1 MALKCDEFA
10 YMSKL
15 GTFFSPMK
23 AEING
28 LGANISQFVDTDL
41 EWQKT
46 QKRLETAKDR
56 KGRDLNM
63 SKVGI
68 STAIF
73 VPYPQ
78 KITDKDWLFKADKLA
93 LEHAKTLNLPIK
105 NSTAIYCEEIG
116 GLIADEKVEK
126 CLEIGVGYGME

>member
-1 MALKCDEFA
+1 MALKCA
-10 YMSKL
+10 GYAMYSHL
-15 GTFFSPMK
+15 GIFLSAMK

-73 VPYPQ
+73 VPYCEEI
-78 KITDKDWLFKADKLA
+78 KDKDWLFKADKLA

-105 NSTAIYCEEIG
+105 NETSIYYEQIG
-116 GLIADEKVEK
+116 GLIADEKVQK
-126 CLEIGVGYGME
+126 CLEIGVYDGM